1 MTQLPQKKAYICN
14 RMNIQLTEKK
24 EQIFFST
31 LKLINTHGFHGSP
44 MSKIAKDADVAVGS
58 IYHYFP
64 SKEDLILELYWY
76 CKEKLNNQVFSAVD
90 PTLAYEKKFKQIWR
104 NLVLYYLDNL
114 DHFGFLEQF
123 YGSPFYEGIRNN
135 IFQQK
140 SERNVLLHFLD
151 EGVRLKH
158 LKDLNVR
165 LLISAYLGVAISLVR
180 GCLYEKSKP
189 TDQEIE
195 TMVDIIWN
203 GVKK

>member
-1 MTQLPQKKAYICN
+1 
-14 RMNIQLTEKK
+14 MNIQLTEKK

-31 LKLINTHGFHGSP
+31 LKLINIHGFHGSP

-64 SKEDLILELYWY
+64 SKEDLIIELYWY
-76 CKEKLNNQVFSAVD
+76 CKEKLNAHVFSSVD
-90 PTLAYEKKFKQIWR
+90 STLPYETRFKQIWR
-104 NLVLYYLDNL
+104 HLVLYYLDHL

-123 YGSPFYEGIRNN
+123 YGSPFYEGIRTN
-135 IFQQK
+135 IIKQK

-151 EGVRLKH
+151 EGVKSKH

-180 GCLYEKSKP
+180 GCLYEKSQP
-189 TDQEIE
+189 TEHELD

>member
-1 MTQLPQKKAYICN
+1 
-14 RMNIQLTEKK
+14 MNIQLTEKK

-31 LKLINTHGFHGSP
+31 LKLINTYGFHGSP

-64 SKEDLILELYWY
+64 SKEDLIVELYWY
-76 CKEKLNNQVFSAVD
+76 CK
-90 PTLAYEKKFKQIWR
+90 EKKFKQIWR
-104 NLVLYYLDNL
+104 NLVWYYLDNL

-123 YGSPFYEGIRNN
+123 YGSPFYEGIRTN

-151 EGVRLKH
+151 EGVHLKH

>member
-1 MTQLPQKKAYICN
+1 
-14 RMNIQLTEKK
+14 MNIQLTEKK
-24 EQIFFST
+24 EQIFIST
-31 LKLINTHGFHGSP
+31 LKLINTFGFHGSP

-76 CKEKLNNQVFSAVD
+76 CKEILNKKVFSTVD
-90 PTLAYEKKFKQIWR
+90 TTLPYEVRFKATWR

-114 DHFGFLEQF
+114 QHFGFLEQF
-123 YGSPFYEGIRNN
+123 YGSPFYEGIRKN

-140 SERNVLLHFLD
+140 SERNVLINFMD
-151 EGVRLKH
+151 EGVRLKL

-180 GCLYEKSKP
+180 GCLYENTKP
-189 TDQEIE
+189 TDEEIDI
-195 TMVDIIWN
+195 MVDIIWN

>member
-1 MTQLPQKKAYICN
+1 
-14 RMNIQLTEKK
+14 MNIQLTEKK

-31 LKLINTHGFHGSP
+31 LKLINTCGFHGSP

-76 CKEKLNNQVFSAVD
+76 CKENLNKKVFTVVD
-90 PTLAYEKKFKQIWR
+90 STLPYEIRFKQIWR

-114 DHFGFLEQF
+114 EHFGFLEQF
-123 YGSPFYEGIRNN
+123 YGSPFYEGIRTN
-135 IFQQK
+135 IIKQK

-151 EGVRLKH
+151 EGVQSKL

-165 LLISAYLGVAISLVR
+165 LIISAYLGVAISLVR
-180 GCLYEKSKP
+180 GCLYEKTKP
-189 TDQEIE
+189 SDQELD